1 MSHTHASSVYRGFLT
16 FFITLIFAAG
26 SSASDKTPSA
36 LWKNLAAGKH
46 QRLVLT
52 GTSLSTNAYSYWPDS
67 LLAALDARFPGGL
80 LDIQNIS
87 PDGGNTSM
95 AGPNCADSVSKVIA
109 LAPNAV
115 FIEFASN
122 DATNYVDCTVEGCS
136 RPSHIKMIDAI
147 RKSLPSCEIFLYVT
161 GLPWDM
167 QSCGSV
173 SCAYCTVFEAQY
185 CRRAAR
191 PSNNDHVE
199 VYFDMV
205 RQEADHY
212 YTHLFDT
219 YWAFKAIHDSAFSSY
234 VNYLYDG
241 HHPTPKAVHEIILPQ
256 MLQVLKGLPLAITEP
271 RTGDTITIGDSVH
284 VTWEYDPD
292 SVGVVELQVSPD
304 SGKDWLPAM
313 NKSVQA
319 ADGGT
324 AFLFP
329 SEIGGMSLQTN
340 QLLIRV
346 SKYNSNLSDAVG
358 PMVIRAASSSVHRQV
373 VAAAPRHNSAVV
385 KIMVV
390 GNRADRLEIMENGHL
405 FDIRGARL
413 PALNHKLQ

>member
-1 MSHTHASSVYRGFLT
+1 MVSKISTSAFRVILTLSIVMALANSSFS
-16 FFITLIFAAG
+16 F
-26 SSASDKTPSA
+26 DKRKSEF
-36 LWKNLAAGKH
+36 WKNLSAGKH
-46 QRLVLT
+46 QRLVVS
-52 GTSLSTNAYSYWPDS
+52 GTSLSVTTTAYWPDS
-67 LLAALDARFPGGL
+67 LKAALNSRFPGGL
-80 LDIQNIS
+80 FDLQNIS
-87 PDGGNTSM
+87 PDGGNTSLN
-95 AGPNCADSVSKVIA
+95 GPNCADSVHRIID

-136 RPSHIKMIDAI
+136 RPSHVKMIEAI
-147 RKSLPSCEIFLYVT
+147 KRSLPACEIFLYVT

-199 VYFDMV
+199 KYFDMV
-205 RQEADHY
+205 RQEADIY
-212 YTHLFDT
+212 RTHLLDT
-219 YWAFKAIHDSAFSSY
+219 YGAFKAIHDSAFSSY

-241 HHPTPKAVHEIILPQ
+241 HHPSPKAVHEIILPQ
-256 MLQVLKGLPLAITEP
+256 MLQVFKGLPLVITAP
-271 RTGDTITIGDSVH
+271 KTGDTIHVGDSVR

-304 SGKDWLPAM
+304 SGKSWLPAM

-319 ADGGT
+319 VDGRT

-329 SEIGGMSLQTN
+329 TEIGGISLQTN

-346 SKYNSNLSDAVG
+346 RKYNSYLSDVVG
-358 PMVIRAASSSVHRQV
+358 PMTILPAAGTRHP
-373 VAAAPRHNSAVV
+373 VAAATIRHSSAGV
-385 KIMVV
+385 KVFV
-390 GNRADRLEIMENGHL
+390 GNRLSHIEIIENGHL
-405 FDIRGARL
+405 FDIRGE
-413 PALNHKLQ
+413 KLGAPLGHRKL